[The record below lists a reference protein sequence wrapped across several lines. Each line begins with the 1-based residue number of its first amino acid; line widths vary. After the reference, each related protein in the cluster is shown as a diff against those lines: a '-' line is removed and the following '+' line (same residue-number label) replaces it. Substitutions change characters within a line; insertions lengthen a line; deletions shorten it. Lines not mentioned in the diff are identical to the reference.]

1 MLTIARRAV
10 ALAAVLAVAIAAI
23 VALDFP
29 QPAQAQ
35 SDSASSVEGRIV
47 VRPWVDDD
55 GNLTRVEFGFRPGW
69 GEDVRGGGDG
79 PDDLFPTKRFLT
91 QRLID
96 NSAGRWL
103 RSSEILIPSAA
114 GSEDGARG
122 RIIARAEVDDDGR
135 LTRIGFGFRPAWG
148 EDVRGEQS
156 GADDIFPTNRFLT
169 RRLIDNSAG
178 KWLRSS
184 LITVPAERPV
194 EAMEPTE
201 PTEGEVG
208 AGGGYATA
216 EDGATI
222 TVPAGAAEPGAEIS
236 ARVVAEPD
244 RPAPPIWATDF
255 HQLWDFEV
263 EGGITEPVTL
273 SLPVPQDGGAWSVV
287 GYNGEAWELV
297 PFVVED
303 GMIIAT
309 PDSLS
314 WKGVV
319 DFFKGAVSAGVD
331 CASDLLECAEDVKDA
346 IADCVARP
354 KNCVEVTVGQ
364 VSDLADEFWG
374 AAQEGTR
381 IIVGAVE
388 TGYSYVKRA
397 GEWVVELGSQMVQ
410 TLKSAFNRLSH
421 WIAQTVPPLHCED
434 ESDNVLAT
442 LNPGHLLLNICA
454 EDEGEDEHRLRIK
467 NMRRFWLQACPGP
480 LTSPD
485 LRRAPNLDVFGPL
498 SNCAL
503 DGGTLLPSGREA
515 EWLSQLESPTSIRAT
530 FSDSAA
536 LMTMVDWILAI
547 VGASD
552 ISGKI
557 GLAVD
562 VLASLRELP
571 AVSQLIEHAE
581 AGRVGDMLQELGRIL
596 TSTHALKHISD
607 VIAKAAPSLGVEFG
621 GSVIQT
627 ALILVELG
635 RVPLKL
641 YDLLSAHYSES
652 GTFAAASFERTDLLP
667 PIGDGSLI
675 VLDGTSD
682 LYQAHVVDGSLFK
695 RLILNSVVFDGYGF
709 QLSDVQSVEQAE
721 FDRWAR
727 TDLARLGDDAPVWRL
742 FPDGGEGVRRLLDI
756 TAEQFEAAGFGW
768 DAVISINQT
777 EFDEWRAGP
786 PITAAELGLEDT
798 EDDETDDRPA
808 VGTIRV
814 VEPLAE
820 TPSGKAFS
828 AVSLGAA
835 HACGLRTSG
844 EIVCWG
850 SNNIGQTDAPSGR
863 FSAVSAGGGHT
874 CGLRPSGA
882 IECWG
887 YNDYG
892 QTNAPDGTFSAVSA
906 GYDHTCGVRT
916 NSAVECWGR
925 NTLIVTDIVQGSAM
939 RGAHAGQADA
949 PDGMFS
955 AVSASEN
962 HTCGLRTSG
971 EIVCWG
977 SNFGPDEGLY
987 TGQANPPS
995 GTFRAVSAGT
1005 ESTCGLRASGVLECW
1020 GFTSPDAPAG
1030 TFSAVSLGGLTGE
1043 AYDCGLRVSGAVV
1056 CWQVGSVPA
1065 PGGTFSAVSAGY
1077 YQACGL
1083 RTSGEIVCWGDLN
1096 DAVERDAPQVAPIV
1110 QADPIIQY
1118 VQVFTGERWFGYN
1131 CVGRDING
1139 DGSPDLFFTDA
1150 AGNPLPN
1157 AAGINDECVKHGW
1170 PSRPLPDG
1178 PAVSSNVNEPPQCD
1192 DIADVGPLSPGEASE
1207 RIRLS
1212 DYCRDPENESLRYAM
1227 KSSDDGVATASIGGG
1242 SLIVAAA
1249 RTVGTATITLMASDP
1264 GGLTAQTS
1272 FRVTVRERAPEPPEI
1287 RVACPEYAEARR
1299 SFSCTVR
1306 NRGGAATSWDWSA
1319 SGGAVGGRDETYSV
1333 WISSFGPHI
1342 VRLTASNA
1350 GGSDSDSTT
1359 VRLVATP
1366 PVSQYSRCGSDTIK
1380 VYWFDR
1386 ANFRKHH
1393 VNLTGEEATR
1403 ILGPSWWATIGHL
1416 SQPACD
1422 SWPSGAPVTAE
1433 NYR

>member
-1 MLTIARRAV
+1 MIGLAAFIAAV
-10 ALAAVLAVAIAAI
+10 AALVLA
-23 VALDFP
+23 
-29 QPAQAQ
+29 QPANAQ
-35 SDSASSVEGRIV
+35 DDASSVDGRIV
-47 VRPWVDDD
+47 ARPWVDDD
-55 GNLTRVEFGFRPGW
+55 GQLTRVEFGFRPGW
-69 GEDVRGGGDG
+69 GEDIRGGGDG
-79 PDDLFPTKRFLT
+79 PDDLFPPRRFLT
-91 QRLID
+91 QRLIES
-96 NSAGRWL
+96 SAGRWL
-103 RSSEILIPSAA
+103 RSSEILIPDAG
-114 GSEDGARG
+114 GSEDGVRG

-148 EDVRGEQS
+148 EDVRGTKS

-169 RRLIDNSAG
+169 RALIDESAS

-184 LITVPAERPV
+184 LITVPAERP
-194 EAMEPTE
+194 AQATE

-273 SLPVPQDGGAWSVV
+273 SLPMPQDGGAWSVV

-314 WKGVV
+314 WKGLV
-319 DFFKGAVSAGVD
+319 DFGKKAFSAVID
-331 CASDLLECAEDVKDA
+331 CGSDPLQCAEDVKDA

-354 KNCVEVTVGQ
+354 RNCVEFTVGQ

-381 IIVGAVE
+381 VIVGAVE
-388 TGYSYVKRA
+388 TGYSYVKRG
-397 GEWVVELGSQMVQ
+397 GEWLVEFGSQMVQ

-421 WIAQTVPPLHCED
+421 WIAQTVPPLDCED
-434 ESDNVLAT
+434 ESDNVFAT
-442 LNPGHLLLNICA
+442 LNPGHALLSICA

-485 LRRAPNLDVFGPL
+485 LRRAPNFDVFGPL
-498 SNCAL
+498 SNCNL
-503 DGGTLLPSGREA
+503 DGGTLLPAGREA
-515 EWLSQLESPTSIRAT
+515 EWISQLESPTTIRAT

-562 VLASLRELP
+562 ILASLRELP

-596 TSTHALKHISD
+596 TSTHALKHISN

-641 YDLLSAHYSES
+641 YDLLSAQYSES
-652 GTFAAASFERTDLLP
+652 GIFAAANFERIDLDP
-667 PIGDGSLI
+667 PIGDGSLF
-675 VLDGTSD
+675 VLDDTSD
-682 LYQAHVVDGSLFK
+682 LYQAHVVDGALFK
-695 RLILNSVVFDGYGF
+695 RLILNPAVFDGYGF
-709 QLSDVQSVEQAE
+709 QLSDVRSVEQAE
-721 FDRWAR
+721 FDRWTK
-727 TDLARLGDDAPVWRL
+727 TDLARLDDDAEVWRL

-756 TAEQFEAAGFGW
+756 TPEQFEAAGFDW
-768 DAVISINQT
+768 NAVISINQT

-828 AVSLGAA
+828 AVSLGAS

-844 EIVCWG
+844 EIVCWPG
-850 SNNIGQTDAPSGR
+850 ETDVPSGR
-863 FSAVSAGGGHT
+863 FSAVSAGGGHE
-874 CGLRPSGA
+874 CGLRESGA

-887 YNDYG
+887 RNNHG
-892 QTNAPDGTFSAVSA
+892 QTDAPAGTFSAVSA

-916 NSAVECWGR
+916 SGAVECWGR
-925 NTLIVTDIVQGSAM
+925 NTLIVTDIVMGSATP
-939 RGAHAGQADA
+939 GAYAGQADA
-949 PDGMFS
+949 PGGMFS

-977 SNFGPDEGLY
+977 SNFGPDEGLD
-987 TGQANPPS
+987 TGQANAPS

-1005 ESTCGLRASGVLECW
+1005 ESTCGLRASGTLICW
-1020 GFTSPDAPAG
+1020 GYNSPPAG
-1030 TFSAVSLGGLTGE
+1030 TFSAVSAGGLTGE
-1043 AYDCGLRVSGAVV
+1043 SLTCGVRTSGAVE
-1056 CWQVGSVPA
+1056 CWGVGIVA
-1065 PGGTFSAVSAGY
+1065 GPGGTFSAVSAGY
-1077 YQACGL
+1077 YDACGL
-1083 RTSGEIVCWGDLN
+1083 RTSGEIVCWGDLD
-1096 DAVERDAPQVAPIV
+1096 DALVRDVPQVAPIV

-1118 VQVFTGERWFGYN
+1118 VQVFTGERWLGYN

-1150 AGNPLPN
+1150 AGNSLPN
-1157 AAGINDECVKHGW
+1157 ATGINDECVKHGW

-1192 DIADVGPLSPGEASE
+1192 DIADAGPLSPGEANE
-1207 RIRLS
+1207 RIPLS
-1212 DYCRDPENESLRYAM
+1212 DYCQDPENESLRYEAT
-1227 KSSDDGVATASIGGG
+1227 SSDEGIATASIGGG

-1249 RTVGTATITLMASDP
+1249 RTVGTATITLTASDP
-1264 GGLTAQTS
+1264 DELSAQTS
-1272 FRVTVRERAPEPPEI
+1272 FRVTVRERTPEPPEI
-1287 RVACPEYAEARR
+1287 RITCPAYAEAKR

-1306 NRGGAATSWDWSA
+1306 NRGGAATGWDWSA

-1366 PVSQYSRCGSDTIK
+1366 PASQYSRCGSDTIK

-1386 ANFRKHH
+1386 TNFRKHH

-1403 ILGPSWWATIGHL
+1403 ILGASWWATIGHL

-1422 SWPSGAPVTAE
+1422 SWPIGAPVTAA

>member
-23 VALDFP
+23 FALDFP

-35 SDSASSVEGRIV
+35 DDSASSVDGRIV

-55 GNLTRVEFGFRPGW
+55 GQLTRVEFGFRPGW

-79 PDDLFPTKRFLT
+79 PDDLFPPRRFLT
-91 QRLID
+91 QRLIES
-96 NSAGRWL
+96 SAGRWL
-103 RSSEILIPSAA
+103 RSSEILIPDAA
-114 GSEDGARG
+114 GSEEGARG
-122 RIIARAEVDDDGR
+122 RILVRAEADDDGN
-135 LTRIGFGFRPAWG
+135 LTRIEFGFRPNWG
-148 EDVRGEQS
+148 GDIRGTES
-156 GADDIFPTNRFLT
+156 GPDDIFPTNRFLT
-169 RRLIDNSAG
+169 RALIDESAS

-184 LITVPAERPV
+184 LITVPAER
-194 EAMEPTE
+194 AAQATE
-201 PTEGEVG
+201 PMEGEVG

-287 GYNGEAWELV
+287 GYNGDTWELV

-314 WKGVV
+314 WKGLV
-319 DFFKGAVSAGVD
+319 DIGTKTFSAVID

-381 IIVGAVE
+381 VIVGAVE

-421 WIAQTVPPLHCED
+421 WIAQTVPPLDCED

-442 LNPGHLLLNICA
+442 LNPGHALLSICA
-454 EDEGEDEHRLRIK
+454 EDEDEDEHRLRVK
-467 NMRRFWLQACPGP
+467 NRRSFWVQTCPGP
-480 LTSPD
+480 LVSPD
-485 LRRAPNLDVFGPL
+485 LRRAPNLDVLGPL

-503 DGGTLLPSGREA
+503 EGGTLLPSGREA
-515 EWLSQLESPTSIRAT
+515 AWLSQLESPTSIRAT

-547 VGASD
+547 LGASD
-552 ISGKI
+552 ISGKA
-557 GLAVD
+557 GVVVNLLD
-562 VLASLRELP
+562 SLRELP
-571 AVSQLIEHAE
+571 ALRQFIEHAA
-581 AGRVGDMLQELGRIL
+581 AGRIGDALQEISGIL
-596 TSTHALKHISD
+596 TSAALKHISR
-607 VIAKAAPSLGVEFG
+607 VIAEAAPSLGIEFG
-621 GSVIQT
+621 GSVIAQ

-635 RVPLKL
+635 RVPLKI
-641 YDLLSAHYSES
+641 YDLLSAHQSSS
-652 GTFAAASFERTDLLP
+652 GIFAAANFERIDLDP
-667 PIGDGSLI
+667 PIGDGSLF
-675 VLDGTSD
+675 VLAGTSE
-682 LYQAHVVDGSLFK
+682 LYQAHEVDGSLFK
-695 RLILNSVVFDGYGF
+695 RLILNPAVFNGYGF
-709 QLSDVQSVEQAE
+709 QLRDVRSVDQAE
-721 FDRWAR
+721 FDRWTT
-727 TDLARLGDDAPVWRL
+727 TDLARLGDDAQVWRL
-742 FPDGGEGVRRLLDI
+742 FPDGSEGVRRLLDI
-756 TAEQFEAAGFGW
+756 TAEQFEAASFDW

-777 EFDEWRAGP
+777 EFDEWRTGP
-786 PITAAELGLEDT
+786 PITAAELGLEDA
-798 EDDETDDRPA
+798 EDDDRPA

-814 VEPLAE
+814 VEPLVVVPTGGGTDA
-820 TPSGKAFS
+820 SQVGVFS
-828 AVSLGAA
+828 AV
-835 HACGLRTSG
+835 
-844 EIVCWG
+844 
-850 SNNIGQTDAPSGR
+850 N
-863 FSAVSAGGGHT
+863 AGWNHT

-887 YNDYG
+887 DNGLG
-892 QTNAPDGTFSAVSA
+892 QADAPGESFSAVSA
-906 GYDHTCGVRT
+906 GDRHTCGLRP
-916 NSAVECWGR
+916 NGAIECWGDNR
-925 NTLIVTDIVQGSAM
+925 L
-939 RGAHAGQADA
+939 GQADEYTG
-949 PDGMFS
+949 PFS
-955 AVSASEN
+955 TISAGTN
-962 HTCGLRTSG
+962 HTCGLRTNGVIVCWGDNGDGQADVPSG
-971 EIVCWG
+971 SFSAVSAGGRHTCGLRPSGAVECWGANLNDRGQTNAPSGLFSTVSARWDHTCGLRTNGAVECWGRSTSGQTNAPSGMFSVVSAGTNHTCGLRTNGVIVCWG
-977 SNFGPDEGLY
+977 SNDY
-987 TGQANPPS
+987 GQA
-995 GTFRAVSAGT
+995 
-1005 ESTCGLRASGVLECW
+1005 
-1020 GFTSPDAPAG
+1020 DAPN
-1030 TFSAVSLGGLTGE
+1030 
-1043 AYDCGLRVSGAVV
+1043 
-1056 CWQVGSVPA
+1056 GS
-1065 PGGTFSAVSAGY
+1065 FSAVSAGRLHT
-1077 YQACGL
+1077 CGL
-1083 RTSGEIVCWGDLN
+1083 RPSGAIECWGSN
-1096 DAVERDAPQVAPIV
+1096 DTGQTDVPTAGAPPEPPSQ
-1110 QADPIIQY
+1110 QDPIIQY
-1118 VQVFTGERWFGYN
+1118 IQVFTGERWIGYN
-1131 CVGRDING
+1131 CVGRDTNG
-1139 DGSPDLFFTDA
+1139 DGSPDLFFTDT

-1157 AAGINDECVKHGW
+1157 ATGINDECVKHGW

-1192 DIADVGPLSPGEASE
+1192 GIADVGSLSPGEASE

-1212 DYCRDPENESLRYAM
+1212 DYCRDPENESLRYAV
-1227 KSSDDGVATASIGGG
+1227 KSSDDGVATASISGG

-1249 RTVGTATITLMASDP
+1249 RTVGTATITLTATDP
-1264 GGLTAQTS
+1264 DGLTARTS
-1272 FRVTVRERAPEPPEI
+1272 FRVTVREQTPEPPAI
-1287 RVACPEYAEARR
+1287 RIACPEYAEAGRG
-1299 SFSCTVR
+1299 FDCTAH

-1350 GGSDSDSTT
+1350 GGSDSDSAT

-1366 PVSQYSRCGSDTIK
+1366 PASQYGRCGSDRIK
-1380 VYWFDR
+1380 VYWFDQR
-1386 ANFRKHH
+1386 NFRKHH

-1403 ILGPSWWATIGHL
+1403 ILGASWWATIGHL

-1422 SWPSGAPVTAE
+1422 SWPTGAPVTAA